1 MDGADVRATLDMLI
15 RDRGEDYSSLSRM
28 LGRNAAYI
36 QQFIRRGVPRKL
48 DEADRRALARYF
60 GVSEALLGRRDE
72 PAAPDAVSGP
82 EGGDPAAMV
91 MIPRLD
97 VGASA
102 GPGALNRHERAVGR
116 IGFQPSWL
124 RELAPSAPANLSM
137 IRVDGMSMAPTLNPG
152 DDILVDLGDGADA
165 LRDGIYVLRIDD
177 ALNVKRLA
185 MYPQGKRFTI
195 RSDNPDYPDWADCSP
210 DIVTVVG
217 RVLWGGR
224 RM

>member
-1 MDGADVRATLDMLI
+1 MDGPDVRATLDALI
-15 RDRGEDYSSLSRM
+15 RDKGEDYSSLSRM
-28 LGRNAAYI
+28 LGRNAAYV

-48 DEADRRALARYF
+48 DEADRRTLACYF
-60 GVSEALLGRRDE
+60 GVAETRLGG
-72 PAAPDAVSGP
+72 PADTMPPRGSDRGV
-82 EGGDPAAMV
+82 DPSAMV

-102 GPGALNRHERAVGR
+102 GPGALNRDERAVGR

-137 IRVDGMSMAPTLNPG
+137 IRVDGVSMAPTLSPG

-185 MYPQGKRFTI
+185 MHPQGKRFTI
-195 RSDNPDYPDWADCSP
+195 RSDNPDYPDRADCSP
-210 DIVTVVG
+210 DAVTVVG